1 MNHTPNGTG
10 RSTESVVHMTDQE
23 DGEQRIETRG
33 NGNQQA
39 EDDHQ
44 EDEFTDQEES
54 DDEEDDE
61 QDEDEPSL
69 KYQRI
74 SGEIPELLKK
84 DSASALAISNK
95 SMVLSCFFFRAGHDV
110 HSVSL

>member
-1 MNHTPNGTG
+1 MKHTPNGT
-10 RSTESVVHMTDQE
+10 RRYTESPVHMTEQE
-23 DGEQRIETRG
+23 DEQRIETRE
-33 NGNQQA
+33 NGKRRA

-44 EDEFTDQEES
+44 EDESTDQEES
-54 DDEEDDE
+54 DEEQDEEDDE

-74 SGEIPELLKK
+74 SGAIPDLLKK

-95 SMVLSCFFFRAGHDV
+95 NMVRLLVLF
-110 HSVSL
+110 